1 MMTEKEFL
9 NYKKQFRILSKTRW
23 TYLDRAE
30 LESIFHESLAKAYL
44 NYEEDKSDIKF
55 TTYLYHIY
63 NRDVY
68 INLVRPKKYVK
79 NQMPMTDIY
88 SQILLEDEEVDNYF
102 PDKFA
107 SVEREVLFKE
117 FKAQLDYCIN
127 EYIDRKV
134 SLKNCTNTR
143 AEHEILFDMWK
154 DEYDVNSICK
164 ATNMGKYQVQNL
176 MKSFRKKYKE
186 IFIK

>member
-9 NYKKQFRILSKTRW
+9 EYKKQFRILSKTRW
-23 TYLDRAE
+23 IYLDRAE

-44 NYEEDKSDIKF
+44 NYDKEKSDVKF
-55 TTYLYHIY
+55 STYLYHIY

-79 NQMPMTDIY
+79 NQMPMLDIN
-88 SQILLEDEEVDNYF
+88 SQILLEDEDIDNYF
-102 PDKFA
+102 PDRFT
-107 SVEREVLFKE
+107 SVENEVLFNE
-117 FKAQLDYCIN
+117 FKENLNRCIE
-127 EYIDRKV
+127 EYINRKV
-134 SLKNCTNTR
+134 RLKNCSNTR

-154 DEYDVNSICK
+154 DEYDVNSICE

-176 MKSFRKKYKE
+176 MKSFRKKYRENFVK
-186 IFIK
+186 